1 MEKGVPIRSVSRAL
15 VALQAINRCGSL
27 SLMEIARATGVP
39 YPTAHRLVQ
48 TLLYQGFI
56 ECEPSRKRYRC
67 TALVLSLAVGF
78 QHEDRL
84 VEAAR
89 PHILGLTRRLGWPV
103 SISTRVGKVMMLR
116 DTTHATTSL
125 TFDNYYAGFTLPI
138 LECASGKLLMAYSS
152 AKERKSILQS
162 VRMSPEDMNPQM
174 LALAEGGVIFDE
186 IRRNGYA
193 TQGKNRYTV
202 TPGKTSSIAVP
213 ILRDGK
219 IMAAMTL
226 IFFAKAMKIEDAVV
240 AYLEDMRRTAADI
253 MTDLSEDQPPTSLR
267 EVGASPRPLGER
279 PNPPRPSV

>member
-1 MEKGVPIRSVSRAL
+1 
-15 VALQAINRCGSL
+15 
-27 SLMEIARATGVP
+27 
-39 YPTAHRLVQ
+39 
-48 TLLYQGFI
+48 
-56 ECEPSRKRYRC
+56 
-67 TALVLSLAVGF
+67 LVLSLAVGF

-152 AKERKSILQS
+152 PEERDSILQS
-162 VRMSPEDMNPQM
+162 VRMSPEDMNPRM
-174 LALAEGGVIFDE
+174 LALAESGVIFDE
-186 IRRNGYA
+186 IRTSGYA

-213 ILRDGK
+213 IMRNGK
-219 IMAAMTL
+219 IMAALTL

-240 AYLEDMRRTAADI
+240 AYLSDMNQTAADI
-253 MTDLSEDQPPTSLR
+253 MRDLSEEQSTRTHR
-267 EVGASPRPLGER
+267 ELSAALS
-279 PNPPRPSV
+279 